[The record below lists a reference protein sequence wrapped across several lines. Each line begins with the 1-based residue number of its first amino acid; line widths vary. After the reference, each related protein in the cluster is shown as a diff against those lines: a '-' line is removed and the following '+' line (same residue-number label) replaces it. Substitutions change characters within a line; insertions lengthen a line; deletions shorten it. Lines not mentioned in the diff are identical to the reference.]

1 MKKSKKQIW
10 IVLLIALLFIGAVLF
25 FLMRPKDTPK
35 EQEVIEVL
43 QQAAE
48 IYHPN
53 HSPLPSVQELVAV
66 GSKDNPAEHG
76 YYDELSD
83 YDSVISEVFSEN
95 GIRELENSYLPE
107 GPVILK
113 KDGKVY
119 HISNQFSSMSNQYF
133 AEIVSLQLLSQEG
146 DTFTYQT
153 EAKYGYREED
163 AGMDE
168 PLSLSEP
175 ETYTFTVVRQGDKLL
190 MEQFTYPGVSEE
202 NRCNTEDW
210 LIS

>member
-1 MKKSKKQIW
+1 MKKSKKQIV
-10 IVLLIALLFIGAVLF
+10 IVFLVVLLVIGAVLF
-25 FLMRPKDTPK
+25 FLLRPKDAPK
-35 EQEVIEVL
+35 EQEVIDLL

-53 HSPLPSVQELVAV
+53 HSSLPSVQELVAV

-76 YYDELSD
+76 YYDEVSD
-83 YDSVISEVFSEN
+83 YDSVVCAVFSEN

-107 GPVILK
+107 GPIILK

-133 AEIVSLQLLSQEG
+133 AEIVSLQLLSQDG
-146 DTFTYQT
+146 DTFTYQA

-163 AGMDE
+163 AGMDA

-175 ETYTFTVVRQGDKLL
+175 ETYTFTVVRQDDKLL

-210 LIS
+210 IIS